1 MLIVVEVPVY
11 LVWLAQ
17 VGYLTGQ
24 ELPRGDIARWAPPVL
39 VPPVAVLFCV
49 MAGWTWW
56 LSVGSRTCSPLRE
69 KWIVA
74 SLVFVAVS
82 SVFCGVASVDD
93 PSMSVG
99 LLSAIVTGLGMIG
112 LFFIPAAASRQL
124 PDVIRRRSSTTRD
137 EAARSSRP
145 APARLPGTRAAGH
158 VARGQFPNVGI
169 PAHRDHHRGQ
179 HEWWHV
185 QVEDQGVQVT
195 GRGPSRQELIR
206 RRRRSGFVGR
216 RSEQAAFQEA
226 LRQVP
231 EESTQF
237 FFHIHGP
244 GGVGK
249 STLAR
254 QLANAA
260 REAGAITAY
269 VDESVADPI
278 EAMES
283 VSTQLAAQGA
293 SSKEF
298 DKVLAA
304 YRQRRHDADS
314 GLAETERAADSPAAT
329 PPPSP
334 SSMVVS
340 QLGLAGLGL
349 LPGVGA
355 FTGAV
360 DASHVAAGAD
370 RLKAMLSARLRS
382 HEDVRLVL
390 SPLQVLTPAFLHGLA
405 DAARSRPWVVL
416 IFDTYERTGP
426 VLDTWLRDV
435 TFSDRYGELPAN
447 VMLLLAG
454 QSRLAPQCW
463 GDWLDFITDLPLEVF
478 TEDEV
483 RYLLAAKGV
492 TDERVIELVLKL
504 SKGLPVLVS
513 MLAEARPTDPAAV
526 GDPSGT
532 AVERF
537 LRWETD
543 PARRAAALACALPLE
558 LDEDV
563 CRTAVDDEE
572 TAGEL
577 FDWLRS
583 LPFVRDDAGRCLYHD
598 VVRNAMLRLQRNQS
612 PERWREQHARLASA
626 YQQQRQGI
634 EGRAGSDGAGW
645 NDERWR
651 SARVHETYHR
661 LCADARAALP
671 EALGELVSA
680 YHHDLTTLRHWVDIV
695 ARAGEDTEA
704 TMITEAGQRLQAAL
718 DEPDPPIAALTILLS
733 QAILRSPSRALAHA
747 LRGRQHRKAERYE
760 LAIADYDRAIEL
772 GVEGDLAHFGRGLTR
787 LAVHQYR
794 DALADFTRAVEANP
808 ADPTNLAQRAWT
820 HNLLGENEEAARD
833 YDRALA
839 LEPDDIFARTM
850 RGAWR
855 RRLGQHDEA
864 IADFDRAFAIDP
876 SYVYA
881 LTSRGLAYQA
891 LHRYD
896 EAIADFDQ
904 ALAIEPDSAWIL
916 SVRAK
921 THRLEGRNAAALG
934 DLTRALEVSPDD
946 GFALTLRGLVY
957 RVTGQYDAALA
968 DLTHAVELDPDGG
981 WAHYE
986 RAVALHALHDPA
998 CEQALARAIEILE
1011 ATRASSEAPSHV
1023 VPVLGN
1029 LFLAHCLMP
1038 HRDKASYY
1046 LTAFLDVQPAPGRLS
1061 ELLIAMNTLVDIRP
1075 DMDEFLT
1082 PFRRLLAEALTD
1094 AAGRYAAAPPR

>member
-1 MLIVVEVPVY
+1 M
-11 LVWLAQ
+11 
-17 VGYLTGQ
+17 
-24 ELPRGDIARWAPPVL
+24 
-39 VPPVAVLFCV
+39 
-49 MAGWTWW
+49 
-56 LSVGSRTCSPLRE
+56 
-69 KWIVA
+69 
-74 SLVFVAVS
+74 
-82 SVFCGVASVDD
+82 
-93 PSMSVG
+93 
-99 LLSAIVTGLGMIG
+99 
-112 LFFIPAAASRQL
+112 
-124 PDVIRRRSSTTRD
+124 
-137 EAARSSRP
+137 
-145 APARLPGTRAAGH
+145 
-158 VARGQFPNVGI
+158 
-169 PAHRDHHRGQ
+169 
-179 HEWWHV
+179 
-185 QVEDQGVQVT
+185 T

-216 RSEQAAFQEA
+216 RSEQVAFQEA

-231 EESTQF
+231 EEATQF

-254 QLANAA
+254 QLENSA

-278 EAMES
+278 EVMES
-283 VSTQLAAQGA
+283 VSTQLAVQGA

-298 DKVLAA
+298 DKMLAA

-314 GLAETERAADSPAAT
+314 GLAETERAADSPGPAAP

-370 RLKAMLSARLRS
+370 RLKAVLSARLRS

-390 SPLQVLTPAFLHGLA
+390 SPLQVLTPAFLRGLA

-426 VLDTWLRDV
+426 LLDTWLRDV
-435 TFSDRYGELPAN
+435 LVSDRYGELSAN

-454 QSRLAPQCW
+454 QSRLDPQCW
-463 GDWLDFITDLPLEVF
+463 GDWLDLVTDLPLEVF
-478 TEDEV
+478 TEDEA

-537 LRWETD
+537 LRWEAD

-577 FDWLRS
+577 FYWLRS
-583 LPFVRDDAGRCLYHD
+583 LPFVRDHAGRCLYHD
-598 VVRNAMLRLQRNQS
+598 VVRNAMLRQQRNQS
-612 PERWREQHARLASA
+612 PERWREQHARLAGA
-626 YQQQRQGI
+626 YQQQRQEI
-634 EGRAGSDGAGW
+634 EGRTGSDGADW
-645 NDERWR
+645 DDERWR
-651 SARVHETYHR
+651 AARVHETYHR

-680 YHHDLTTLRHWVDIV
+680 YHHDLTTLRHWVDVV
-695 ARAGEDTEA
+695 ARAGEDTDA
-704 TMITEAGQRLQAAL
+704 TVVTEAGQRLRAAL

-733 QAILRSPSRALAHA
+733 HDTLRSPSRALAHA

-760 LAIADYDRAIEL
+760 QAIVDYDRAIEL
-772 GVEGDLAHFGRGLTR
+772 GLEGDLAHHGRGLVH

-794 DALADFTRAVEANP
+794 DALADFIRAVEADP
-808 ADPTNLAQRAWT
+808 ADPANLTQRAWT
-820 HNLLGENEEAARD
+820 HRLLGEDEEAVGD
-833 YDRALA
+833 YDGVLA
-839 LEPDDIFARTM
+839 LEPDDVFARTM
-850 RGAWR
+850 RGTVLQK
-855 RRLGQHDEA
+855 LGHHDEA
-864 IADFDRAFAIDP
+864 IADFDQALAIDP
-876 SYVYA
+876 NYVYA
-881 LTSRGLAYQA
+881 LTSRGLAHQALHRYDEAIADFDQAFAIDPNYVYALTSRGLAHQALHRYDEAIADFDQAFAIDPNYVYALTSRGLAHQA

-921 THRLEGRNAAALG
+921 THRLEGRYAAALA
-934 DLTRALEVSPDD
+934 DLTRALEVSPDY
-946 GFALTLRGLVY
+946 GFALGLRGLVY

-968 DLTHAVELDPDGG
+968 DLSRAVELNPDDG

-998 CEQALARAIEILE
+998 CEQALVRAIEILE
-1011 ATRASSEAPSHV
+1011 ASRASSEAPSHV

-1029 LFLAHCLMP
+1029 LFLSHCLMP
-1038 HRDKASYY
+1038 HWDKANYY

-1061 ELLIAMNTLVDIRP
+1061 ELLIAMNTLVDMRP

-1082 PFRRLLAEALTD
+1082 PFRRLLAEALTG